1 MGETGDLKSTRS
13 MSFALRV
20 DSLRSEIGDTDSCRW
35 IPDFFATLAF
45 AGIFFIISDPVLD
58 LDAAIIGSLTDAD
71 VDTWNSEIGIA
82 DFIAALGDIP
92 IFGRFGVCS
101 SSESLMTRSRFRC
114 LDRMIG
120 GEVGSE
126 LAMSTMI

>member
-1 MGETGDLKSTRS
+1 M
-13 MSFALRV
+13 
-20 DSLRSEIGDTDSCRW
+20 DSPRSEIGDADSCRW

-45 AGIFFIISDPVLD
+45 AGMFFITSDPVLD
-58 LDAAIIGSLTDAD
+58 LDAAIIGSLTNAGL
-71 VDTWNSEIGIA
+71 DTWNSDIGIA

-92 IFGRFGVCS
+92 ILGRFGVCS
-101 SSESLMTRSRFRC
+101 SSESLMTRSRFRGFE
-114 LDRMIG
+114 RIIG